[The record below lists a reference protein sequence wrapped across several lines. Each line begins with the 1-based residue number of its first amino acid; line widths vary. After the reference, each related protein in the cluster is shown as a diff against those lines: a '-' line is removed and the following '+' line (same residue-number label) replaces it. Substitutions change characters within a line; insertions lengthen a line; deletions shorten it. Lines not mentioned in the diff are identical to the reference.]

1 MENVYKFKIKKWI
14 NFLEKKFIHFVNVET
29 EPRLGKVTIKTL
41 RAYSGIKRVLYFK
54 FQENY

>member
-1 MENVYKFKIKKWI
+1 MYI
-14 NFLEKKFIHFVNVET
+14 NSKLKNGFIFWKKKFIHFVNVET

-54 FQENY
+54 VQENY